1 MKTEADCTDPDTGVV
16 DTDQVGQPLYG
27 NEWEVAYTVQNME
40 QATAEA
46 NVRAKRDSL
55 LQETDWMALS
65 DVTMSAAMTTYRQ
78 ALRDIT
84 DQEGFPYSV
93 TWPTKPS

>member
-1 MKTEADCTDPDTGVV
+1 
-16 DTDQVGQPLYG
+16 
-27 NEWEVAYTVQNME
+27 
-40 QATAEA
+40 
-46 NVRAKRDSL
+46 
-55 LQETDWMALS
+55 LS

-93 TWPTKPS
+93 TWPTKP